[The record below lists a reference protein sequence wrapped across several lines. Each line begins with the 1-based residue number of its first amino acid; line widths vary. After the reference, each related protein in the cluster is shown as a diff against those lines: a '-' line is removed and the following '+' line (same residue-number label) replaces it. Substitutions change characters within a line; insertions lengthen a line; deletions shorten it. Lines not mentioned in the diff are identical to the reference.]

1 MNVNINIQA
10 ESVAADLCAI
20 AFDLPVD
27 DEVNKLLAHSGV
39 AAEKFRVRID
49 LHVVK
54 EDVFTVSSCFASVP
68 NTNAAAPSHDH
79 DTGVVAVVGCEVFNR
94 GFKCFRGDIHIDHKI
109 FCLAVNDMVGGRAS
123 E

>member
-1 MNVNINIQA
+1 MNINIHA

-39 AAEKFRVRID
+39 TAEKFRVRID

-54 EDVFTVSSCFASVP
+54 EDIFHGVKLLCIGSEHER
-68 NTNAAAPSHDH
+68 AAPSHDY
-79 DTGVVAVVGCEVFNR
+79 DTGVVAVVGAKLSTADLSASAV
-94 GFKCFRGDIHIDHKI
+94 I
-109 FCLAVNDMVGGRAS
+109 FISITRYFALQ
-123 E
+123 